1 MRRSGCCLWKLLCK
15 CQSTPNA
22 QSILMCVNFPKKIE
36 MKHFFIF
43 ISIIII
49 ISLSVQFAPVGLKA
63 TGYLCSCLTEEI
75 LLACLWEY
83 WNTLSKNMSHYP
95 TAKQQPVSLH
105 AGLCG
110 SEQSITCDRP
120 KGLIC
125 DQTFRPNS
133 ARWFST
139 GEKCLCGPYFEQS
152 VTVWL
157 KEEKK
162 AFLELSTYF
171 FLHNI
176 LLHSN

>member
-1 MRRSGCCLWKLLCK
+1 MS
-15 CQSTPNA
+15 PNA

-36 MKHFFIF
+36 MKHFLFLLVLLLLFHWVFSLPLLPLFMFDWGDF
-43 ISIIII
+43 IS
-49 ISLSVQFAPVGLKA
+49 VPVGIVKHTVQKYVTLSYCKA
-63 TGYLCSCLTEEI
+63 ATCQ
-75 LLACLWEY
+75 LACR
-83 WNTLSKNMSHYP
+83 
-95 TAKQQPVSLH
+95 VVRIR
-105 AGLCG
+105 
-110 SEQSITCDRP
+110 QSITCDRP

-162 AFLELSTYF
+162 GFLIVECIF
-171 FLHNI
+171 FSFITFYYTQINCEI
-176 LLHSN
+176 LN